1 MSIEVKTTG
10 MIVVIFL
17 VVVAVF
23 ARQLSRDLLMQLGV
37 ALTVALVLVVAVLD
51 VWVYRPVNSLIRRSR
66 RRLGSRYEHDDP
78 RHRDEI
84 AELDFL
90 INTIIR
96 TFTEVQ
102 SNEVRTE
109 RAENDLIR
117 LQNFNRQLV
126 EVGDIG
132 QEINA
137 ALPYRETVER
147 TLARAKNF
155 LRANFSWRSSRS
167 SPTRGPST

>member
-1 MSIEVKTTG
+1 
-10 MIVVIFL
+10 MIVVIL
-17 VVVAVF
+17 
-23 ARQLSRDLLMQLGV
+23 
-37 ALTVALVLVVAVLD
+37 LVLVGFFSRLLDRSQLYQLVAALMAAFALIIIVLD
-51 VWVYRPVNSLIRRSR
+51 VWVYRPLNSLIRRSR
-66 RRLGSRYEHDDP
+66 RRLGSRYENADP

-96 TFTEVQ
+96 TFTEVEVH
-102 SNEVRTE
+102 EVRTE
-109 RAENDLIR
+109 RAESDLIR
-117 LQNFNRQLV
+117 LQAFNRQLV

-147 TLARAKNF
+147 ILAR
-155 LRANFSWRSSRS
+155 S
-167 SPTRGPST
+167 

>member
-23 ARQLSRDLLMQLGV
+23 SRQLGRDQLMQLVV
-37 ALTVALVLVVAVLD
+37 ALSAAFALVVAVLD
-51 VWVYRPVNSLIRRSR
+51 IWVYRPVNSLIRRSR
-66 RRLGSRYEHDDP
+66 RRLGSRYENEDP

-102 SNEVRTE
+102 THDVRSE
-109 RAENDLIR
+109 RAESDLIR
-117 LQNFNRQLV
+117 LQAFNRQLV
-126 EVGDIG
+126 
-132 QEINA
+132 
-137 ALPYRETVER
+137 
-147 TLARAKNF
+147 
-155 LRANFSWRSSRS
+155 
-167 SPTRGPST
+167 